1 MRAKLLSLGGIAVA
15 GGVGLMAGAQPWV
28 SFMLDGTHE
37 LVPVTGHEINAAL
50 SPVAIALVAAA
61 LALTIAG
68 PVFRRVLG
76 GLVTLLGAG
85 LVALTAGVIAAPL
98 TAVTSTVTELTGI
111 SGTAATAAVVWSQL
125 SVWAWVSVVA
135 GAVAALIGLLIVLFG
150 GRWATGGRKYDTGAA
165 AKKRADGGT
174 DRISDWDALSDG
186 DDPTA
191 DIR

>member
-1 MRAKLLSLGGIAVA
+1 MRAKLLSLGGVAIA
-15 GGVGLMAGAQPWV
+15 GGGALLAGAQPWV

-37 LVPVTGHEINAAL
+37 VVAVTGHEINAAL

-76 GLVTLLGAG
+76 ALVALLGAG
-85 LVALTAGVIAAPL
+85 LIALSVDIVTAPL
-98 TAVTSTVTELTGI
+98 SAVSGRITEITGI
-111 SGTAATAAVVWSQL
+111 VGGASTSMVVWSQL
-125 SVWAWVSVVA
+125 SVWAWVSIAA
-135 GAVAALIGLLIVLFG
+135 GAVAVLLGLVVLVFG
-150 GRWATGGRKYDTGAA
+150 GRWAAGGRKYDTTGATA
-165 AKKRADGGT
+165 PRSGGT

-186 DDPTA
+186 DDPTE

>member
-37 LVPVTGHEINAAL
+37 LVPVTGHEVNPAL

-76 GLVTLLGAG
+76 GLVVLLGAG
-85 LVALTAGVIAAPL
+85 LVALTAGVIAKPA
-98 TAVTSTVTELTGI
+98 
-111 SGTAATAAVVWSQL
+111 
-125 SVWAWVSVVA
+125 
-135 GAVAALIGLLIVLFG
+135 
-150 GRWATGGRKYDTGAA
+150 RR
-165 AKKRADGGT
+165 R
-174 DRISDWDALSDG
+174 DWQDH
-186 DDPTA
+186 
-191 DIR
+191 

>member
-1 MRAKLLSLGGIAVA
+1 MA

-37 LVPVTGHEINAAL
+37 LVPVTGHEVNPAL

-76 GLVTLLGAG
+76 GLVVLLGAG
-85 LVALTAGVIAAPL
+85 LVALTAGVIANPL
-98 TAVTSTVTELTGI
+98 AAVTGKITELTGI
-111 SGTAATAAVVWSQL
+111 TGGAATNAVVWSQL
-125 SVWAWVSVVA
+125 STWAWVSVFA
-135 GAVAALIGLLIVLFG
+135 GVAAAVIGLLVVVFG
-150 GRWATGGRKYDTGAA
+150 GRWVTGGRKYDTGGAA
-165 AKKRADGGT
+165 SKRADGGT

-191 DIR
+191 EIR

>member
-1 MRAKLLSLGGIAVA
+1 MRTKLLSLGGVAIA
-15 GGVGLMAGAQPWV
+15 GGGGLLAGAQTWV

-37 LVPVTGHEINAAL
+37 LVEVTGHAANAAL

-68 PVFRRVLG
+68 PIFRRVLG
-76 GLVTLLGAG
+76 A
-85 LVALTAGVIAAPL
+85 LVALLGVGMIALTANVIASPL
-98 TAVTSTVTELTGI
+98 GAVSGRITELTGI
-111 SGTAATAAVVWSQL
+111 AGGASTNMVVWSQL
-125 SVWAWVSVVA
+125 SVWAWVSLAA
-135 GAVAALIGLLIVLFG
+135 GVLAVLLGLVIIIFG
-150 GRWATGGRKYDTGAA
+150 GRWVAGGRKYDTAGAA
-165 AKKRADGGT
+165 AAPAGGT